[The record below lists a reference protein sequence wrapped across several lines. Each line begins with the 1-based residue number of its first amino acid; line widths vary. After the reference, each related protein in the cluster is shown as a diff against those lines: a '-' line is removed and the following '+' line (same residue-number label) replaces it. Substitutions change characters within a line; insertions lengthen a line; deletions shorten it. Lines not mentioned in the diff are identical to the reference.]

1 MRRIVVV
8 LLGEQGWAPPGIDPG
23 EWRAALAED
32 VVDLL
37 ATVAQADPA
46 IAGLPADRAL
56 IEEIAWP
63 GMRRY
68 EVPTRTVLPVFRAAA
83 ADGFQQAAVIAADAP
98 DVPGMILGKLL
109 RPLETKPVAVAPA
122 GSPGPADWPANTRAP
137 GTSAPGTGAPGT
149 SAGPGL
155 FGVAARLPVPDWLI
169 DHDLEMASAMQ
180 LRRTA
185 PQPSDVQST
194 PEWHRLRGPA
204 DLAALDPALEGWEN
218 TRLLLA
224 GRAHRPAR

>member
-1 MRRIVVV
+1 MGKRVRRVVIV
-8 LLGEQGWAPPGIDPG
+8 LLGEPGWAPPGIDRG
-23 EWRAALAED
+23 KWRTALAED

-37 ATVAQADPA
+37 AALAQAEPA
-46 IAGLPADRAL
+46 IAGLPEDHAV

-68 EVPTRTVLPVFRAAA
+68 EVPTRTVLPVLRAAD
-83 ADGFQQAAVIAADAP
+83 ADGFEQAAVIAADAP

-122 GSPGPADWPANTRAP
+122 GGS
-137 GTSAPGTGAPGT
+137 
-149 SAGPGL
+149 GL
-155 FGVAARLPVPDWLI
+155 FGVATRLPAPDWLV
-169 DHDLEMASAMQ
+169 DHDLESASAMR

-194 PEWHRLRGPA
+194 PEWHRLRGPV

-218 TRLLLA
+218 TRRLL
-224 GRAHRPAR
+224 GG